1 VSFAPFPF
9 PRFLIA
15 HLSFAFSRFPIPFL
29 APAFPGF
36 ALTVPGFTPALA
48 IQTLAIH
55 AFAVLACMLLV
66 FALHAIVLQA
76 FVLTAL
82 ALLAFALQAI
92 VVLASTFF
100 LLALLGLL
108 MLVTLV
114 VERCPRRQRG
124 SESEQDGSGCDQS
137 SHDVLLGCV
146 LYGRART

>member
-1 VSFAPFPF
+1 MSFAPFPF
-9 PRFLIA
+9 PRFFIA
-15 HLSFAFSRFPIPFL
+15 HLSLAFSRFPIPFL

-36 ALTVPGFTPALA
+36 TPALA

-55 AFAVLACMLLV
+55 SFAVLACMLLV

-108 MLVTLV
+108 MLVTLI
-114 VERCPRRQRG
+114 VERCPRGQRG
-124 SESEQDGSGCDQS
+124 SESEQDGSGGDQS